1 VCVVQPESADQV
13 SQVINVLNQ
22 QECAFT
28 IKSGGHGFQ
37 AGTSNIHNGLVIDLI
52 KLNGIELSDNG
63 STAAIGTASRWGDV
77 YLKLQEHGLL
87 TVGGRVA
94 SVGVGGFTLGGKL
107 GKHSNYSIANGST
120 GGISFLS
127 RRHGWALD
135 NVKSFE
141 VNNHYIFPAFQG

>member
-1 VCVVQPESADQV
+1 MYHNVLPADFQNQYFSVQQRELVPQCVVQPESTDQV

-22 QECAFT
+22 QECPFA

-37 AGTSNIHNGLVIDLI
+37 AGTSNIHNGLVIDLS
-52 KLNGIELSDNG
+52 KLNGIELSDSG

-107 GKHSNYSIANGST
+107 ART
-120 GGISFLS
+120 
-127 RRHGWALD
+127 
-135 NVKSFE
+135 FE
-141 VNNHYIFPAFQG
+141 LLHI